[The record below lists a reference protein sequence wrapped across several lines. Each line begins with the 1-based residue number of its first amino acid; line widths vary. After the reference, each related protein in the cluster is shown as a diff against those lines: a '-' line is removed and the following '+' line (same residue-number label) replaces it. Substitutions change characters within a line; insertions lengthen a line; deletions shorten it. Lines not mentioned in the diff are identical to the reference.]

1 MKGCWLHQR
10 DGKDDCEVEHD
21 AGLMGSSRAQSAGD
35 VHNKDKFLC
44 IFLLVLM

>member
-1 MKGCWLHQR
+1 MPEMQSVK
-10 DGKDDCEVEHD
+10 KDDCEVKHD